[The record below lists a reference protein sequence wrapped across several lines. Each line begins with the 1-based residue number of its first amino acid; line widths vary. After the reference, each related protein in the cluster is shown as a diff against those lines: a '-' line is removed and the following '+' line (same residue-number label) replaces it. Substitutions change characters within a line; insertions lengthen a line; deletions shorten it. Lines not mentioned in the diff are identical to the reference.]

1 MAQREQQPV
10 DSRRVRPALGVEFNG
25 VSARCRETHVNDG
38 VHESGVVMLPN
49 AEQRAGNVLTAHRF
63 HSPARADAAGGTDRN

>member
-1 MAQREQQPV
+1 
-10 DSRRVRPALGVEFNG
+10 
-25 VSARCRETHVNDG
+25 
-38 VHESGVVMLPN
+38 MLPN